1 MNYIFLI
8 INATCLVCIHKQ
20 ESWYQGKKEKKIYPC
35 GGQVVFG
42 WGTSIV
48 SWIECVVPIFTNLF
62 EMKSFIKMAF
72 SPPPTCSI
80 SYRHLYWNIPGAPWQ
95 GRTRRFPFQTGL
107 SCPSN
112 HQGSLRKYIPSVE
125 AWGERESGWKWAE
138 AGVRKRCLRL
148 PVACSLGGSVAG
160 GPSPQIHVSLP
171 RSWNN

>member
-20 ESWYQGKKEKKIYPC
+20 ESGYQGKKEKKDLPLWWS
-35 GGQVVFG
+35 GGIRLRCQYRIMNRMCR
-42 WGTSIV
+42 SYI
-48 SWIECVVPIFTNLF
+48 S
-62 EMKSFIKMAF
+62 KSFWNEKLHKGGF
-72 SPPPTCSI
+72 FPPPPTCSI

-138 AGVRKRCLRL
+138 AAVRKRCLRL

-171 RSWNN
+171 PELK

>member
-1 MNYIFLI
+1 MFGLYTQTGELI
-8 INATCLVCIHKQ
+8 
-20 ESWYQGKKEKKIYPC
+20 SGKKRKKIYPC

-62 EMKSFIKMAF
+62 EIKSFIKMAF
-72 SPPPTCSI
+72 FQI
-80 SYRHLYWNIPGAPWQ
+80 SYRHLYWNIPGVSWQ

-125 AWGERESGWKWAE
+125 AWGEREWMEVSRGRSEEEVFKATGGLLPRGFSGRRAFSSDP
-138 AGVRKRCLRL
+138 RQ
-148 PVACSLGGSVAG
+148 
-160 GPSPQIHVSLP
+160 PSPEQK
-171 RSWNN
+171 